1 MIKESRFYNVWSTYI
16 YMYSLSPQ
24 ASLDEPTHT
33 VVMHRTEPTRLQ
45 SLALQ
50 LSEKVSSLVDNNERI
65 MELKQGNLFF
75 QKSGGSKY
83 CSTIV
88 SYVPYHTEYMY
99 LWVQILTGFY

>member
-1 MIKESRFYNVWSTYI
+1 MIKESRFYNVWSIWI
-16 YMYSLSPQ
+16 YLSPQ

-83 CSTIV
+83 CNTVV
-88 SYVPYHTEYMY
+88 SYVAPYHTEYMY
-99 LWVQILTGFY
+99 LWAQILTGFY

>member
-1 MIKESRFYNVWSTYI
+1 MYDLHISTCI
-16 YMYSLSPQ
+16 PCPPQ

-99 LWVQILTGFY
+99 L